1 MAGLVPAIHAL
12 LPELPRFV
20 TAKRHGR
27 DGERDGLRQ
36 RVGSGA
42 RLRLRRRGPVAEG
55 EEADVFHGGWWT
67 DLTSGGT
74 GHHLYRYR
82 RQKRQ
87 KPNPPSVPVGG

>member
-27 DGERDGLRQ
+27 DGELDGLEQ
-36 RVGSGA
+36 RIGGGP

-55 EEADVFHGGWWT
+55 EEADVFHGGLYG
-67 DLTSGGT
+67 DDPLTS
-74 GHHLYRYR
+74 
-82 RQKRQ
+82 
-87 KPNPPSVPVGG
+87 